1 VSFDLQISDR
11 EQAYFDSL
19 RLSPSAKAII
29 DQFVTRSIGD
39 VSDEYRLDPENRPAP
54 GSPYFVVQRVFLDRW
69 PGGDGPIHRIDFYVS
84 DAKAA
89 FGVLLIGYIE
99 LH

>member
-1 VSFDLQISDR
+1 LAFDLQISDR
-11 EQAYFDSL
+11 EQAYYDHL
-19 RLSPSAKAII
+19 PISPGAKAII
-29 DQFVTRSIGD
+29 DQFVGRSIGD

-54 GSPYFVVQRVFLDRW
+54 GSPYFVVQRIFLDRW
-69 PGGDGPIHRIDFYVS
+69 PGGDGRIHRIDFYVS

-89 FGVLLIGYIE
+89 FGVLLIAYIE